1 MLGALLDDMLCLAL
15 TKSCLLMQ
23 MLRIFK
29 PGEVSQRRQRVG
41 RTNQKDGRGWID
53 ELEQRREV

>member
-15 TKSCLLMQ
+15 TNSCLLMQ

-29 PGEVSQRRQRVG
+29 PGEVSQRRERVG

-53 ELEQRREV
+53 GLEQRREV